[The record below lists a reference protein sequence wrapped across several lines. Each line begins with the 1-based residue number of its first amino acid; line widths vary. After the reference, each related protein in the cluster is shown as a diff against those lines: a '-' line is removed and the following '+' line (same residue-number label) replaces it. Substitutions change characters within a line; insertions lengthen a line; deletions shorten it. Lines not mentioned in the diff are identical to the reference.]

1 MEYLSKDCLNSDFR
15 EMLLMSGGA
24 LTISLGIIFALVG
37 FPL

>member
-1 MEYLSKDCLNSDFR
+1 MEHLNRDCLSSDFR
-15 EMLLMSGGA
+15 EMLVMSGGA